1 MRASRDWFGGT
12 EKLCQNRSNYDV
24 TLTLQAREW
33 AKAKFGGDRHEVAG
47 HSQRILSKLPCKLS
61 TRVVRTYASEWANLL
76 DMRLTPT
83 ERNCLLG

>member
-33 AKAKFGGDRHEVAG
+33 A
-47 HSQRILSKLPCKLS
+47 Q
-61 TRVVRTYASEWANLL
+61 SEIW
-76 DMRLTPT
+76 RGPP
-83 ERNCLLG
+83 